1 MQGSWAEFIPT
12 SRGRAMVEP
21 SEREQEPQC
30 QQHPLW
36 AVGKKLGPKAFVGFF
51 LSCYLYCQVNI
62 NSSFG

>member
-1 MQGSWAEFIPT
+1 
-12 SRGRAMVEP
+12 MVEP